1 MREILKNAAQ
11 KIKQIIS
18 QGFMNSPEVA
28 HDSIFAQEE
37 PGSAPLWIRML
48 APATR
53 KLPVGKYSIIQ
64 RVRQTRQKPFVARM
78 PQELGGYDFR
88 CSLQDNV
95 AAQVLFAGC
104 YEAQES
110 AFARAVLQPGMT
122 FVDVGANW
130 GFFSFF
136 AAHLVG
142 TKGRIIALEP
152 DPRIFLRL
160 KENVRRNSLERQI
173 QLFEL
178 AAADR
183 ESSLVLA
190 LQHEEEFH
198 LGTSRL
204 VQNQGM
210 GPRTCSVSTQPLD
223 KVLDEAGLDCVDL
236 VKIDVEGAE
245 DMVLA
250 GMEAGLNRHRYRN
263 LILELHPVQLGERNR
278 TIHEVINLLTSK
290 GYKGLGLD
298 HSPAAC
304 RKAGYSPGL
313 HVREFIQPLKAALV
327 DPWPHTVWM
336 APGQAAL
343 V

>member
-1 MREILKNAAQ
+1 
-11 KIKQIIS
+11 
-18 QGFMNSPEVA
+18 MNSPEIA
-28 HDSIFAQEE
+28 HDSFFSQEE
-37 PGSAPLWIRML
+37 PGSAPLWVRIL
-48 APATR
+48 AHATR
-53 KLPVGKYSIIQ
+53 KLPVGKYTIMQ
-64 RVRQTRQKPFVARM
+64 WARQNQQKPFMARM
-78 PQELGGYDFR
+78 PQELGGYEFR

-110 AFARAVLQPGMT
+110 AFARAVLRPGMT

-130 GFFSFF
+130 GFFSFL
-136 AAHLVG
+136 AAHLIG
-142 TKGRIIALEP
+142 TAGRIVALEP
-152 DPRIFLRL
+152 DPRVFLRL
-160 KENVRRNSLERQI
+160 KENVRRNLLEQQVQI
-173 QLFEL
+173 FEL

-183 ESSLVLA
+183 ESTLVLA
-190 LQHEEEFH
+190 LQHEKEFH

-204 VQNQGM
+204 VQNDVM
-210 GPRTCSVSTQPLD
+210 GPRTCSVSTRPLD
-223 KVLDEAGLDCVDL
+223 QVLDEAGLDCVDL

-263 LILELHPVQLGERNR
+263 FILELHPVQLGERNR
-278 TIHEVINLLTSK
+278 TIHEVIKLLSGR

-304 RKAGYSPGL
+304 RKAGYSPRL
-313 HVREFIQPLKAALV
+313 HVREFIQPLKDALA

-336 APGQAAL
+336 APGQAEL
-343 V
+343 I